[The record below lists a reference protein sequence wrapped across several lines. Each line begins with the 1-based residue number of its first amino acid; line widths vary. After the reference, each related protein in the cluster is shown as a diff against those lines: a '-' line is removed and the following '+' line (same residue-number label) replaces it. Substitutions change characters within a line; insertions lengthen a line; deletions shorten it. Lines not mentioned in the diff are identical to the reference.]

1 MRFKIPTKY
10 PLEIAA
16 VGFWIISLAVSC
28 AAGLREQKII
38 DEKFIIETIPFTT
51 IFALVYYIFLLRREL
66 KRLKSK

>member
-16 VGFWIISLAVSC
+16 VTVWIIMMAISYVGA
-28 AAGLREQKII
+28 LRQHRMI
-38 DEKFIIETIPFTT
+38 DESYIYEKIQYNA

-66 KRLKSK
+66 KKIKSK

>member
-16 VGFWIISLAVSC
+16 VTLWIVMMAISY
-28 AAGLREQKII
+28 AAGLRQHKII
-38 DEKFIIETIPFTT
+38 DENFIFEKIQYNA

-66 KRLKSK
+66 KKIKSK

>member
-16 VGFWIISLAVSC
+16 VTLWIVMMAVSY
-28 AAGLREQKII
+28 AGGLRQHKII
-38 DEKFIIETIPFTT
+38 DESFIIEKIQYNA

-66 KRLKSK
+66 KRIKSK